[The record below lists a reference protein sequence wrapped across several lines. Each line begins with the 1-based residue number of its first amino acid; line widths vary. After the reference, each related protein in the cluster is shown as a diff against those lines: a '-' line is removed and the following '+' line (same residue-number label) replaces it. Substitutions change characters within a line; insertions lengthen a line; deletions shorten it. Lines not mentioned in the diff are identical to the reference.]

1 MVEAF
6 SSNFRPV
13 AAFFLTFNAT
23 PPLVRLCPVS
33 APDASGLDASLF
45 RVRLEPL
52 AILAAEAERPPDRDD
67 AAVPIENFEV
77 TVLRWLDGIW
87 ACGVWN
93 RAIMQLIRIKMALD
107 LS

>member
-1 MVEAF
+1 MDEAF

-33 APDASGLDASLF
+33 APDASGLDSLPL

-52 AILAAEAERPPDRDD
+52 AILAAEAERPTDRDD
-67 AAVPIENFEV
+67 AAVPTENFEL
-77 TVLRWLDGIW
+77 TVLRWLNGIW
-87 ACGVWN
+87 ARSVWN
-93 RAIMQLIRIKMALD
+93 SAINVN
-107 LS
+107 